1 MEESPI
7 VHAQSTV
14 QLSELDDVQ
23 FQRSMSLPRGFGG
36 QKQQTGVHYGPVVPP
51 PRSDSMHALKTM
63 MARRH
68 KIRVSPAN
76 NFCLKKHNSRST
88 LRLFRTAKPYFCTFI
103 DIHIFLRILLII
115 LFYLEHPDARLAR
128 PFLLIP
134 SIPAFYN
141 FFLTLHRSSKV
152 TTAAPIALCHRT
164 RIVLRPALTCR

>member
-14 QLSELDDVQ
+14 QLTELDDVQ

-36 QKQQTGVHYGPVVPP
+36 QKQHSGIPYGPVVPP
-51 PRSDSMHALKTM
+51 PRSDSMHALKSM

-68 KIRVSPAN
+68 KIRVNPTVMFERQRDS
-76 NFCLKKHNSRST
+76 SRS
-88 LRLFRTAKPYFCTFI
+88 LPAAKPYFRTFI
-103 DIHIFLRILLII
+103 DVYIFLRILSMIS
-115 LFYLEHPDARLAR
+115 FYPEHPAARLAR
-128 PFLLIP
+128 FSLIP
-134 SIPAFYN
+134 LDPGVFTI

-164 RIVLRPALTCR
+164 RTVLRPALTCR